1 MIAFTI
7 IKRHHHRV
15 TSGIASLLS
24 TAWST
29 VVFNNLLIIFS
40 YSTKNVI
47 CCYNICS
54 GGAESS
60 TTVFWLR
67 TSKRRSPLV
76 CQSVPPCLT
85 KPSFPPDSQIMCSRV
100 TDVLHKPPPPL
111 CSPSSLCRLCSQKG
125 DEQLRRTAGRSLGGP
140 DLPPWRASL
149 PACLHISLN
158 SFVRAVRRWGRRW
171 HEAEQAKS
179 RDARRAH
186 STSEINENGLAL
198 PKIERPA
205 QKVAAN
211 IGARLLCFMIN
222 SFDLLQ
228 LLWRSCY
235 ISLAIKSNTLGDWLT
250 KLTFPLA
257 F

>member
-1 MIAFTI
+1 MAVSHLPFSVAP
-7 IKRHHHRV
+7 H
-15 TSGIASLLS
+15 
-24 TAWST
+24 
-29 VVFNNLLIIFS
+29 S

-211 IGARLLCFMIN
+211 IGARLLCFMIH